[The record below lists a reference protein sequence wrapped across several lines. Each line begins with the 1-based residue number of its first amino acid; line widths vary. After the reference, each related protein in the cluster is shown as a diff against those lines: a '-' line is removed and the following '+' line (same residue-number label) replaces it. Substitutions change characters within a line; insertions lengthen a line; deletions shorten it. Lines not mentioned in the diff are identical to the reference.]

1 MKLQNNKRNKK
12 LIIVAIVIAV
22 LIAAIAIGAIVIS
35 NVIKDHQ
42 NTLTGIMVSSK
53 PSKTVYTVGEEF
65 DYSGLVLQVLAN
77 SNDASYFVYDT
88 DSGIKCTGFDTN
100 TVGDQVITV
109 TYMEFTTTF
118 TVKVKEAPPPP
129 VEKTLTSL
137 RLTDNFIT
145 SYSLNEWNSYGP
157 NFYGVRLICTF
168 SDGSEKEVSG
178 VIDYCDPIDYALE
191 SAGTYNLVIRYGYAG
206 KYMTLTV
213 PITITN

>member
-1 MKLQNNKRNKK
+1 MKLQNNKRKK
-12 LIIVAIVIAV
+12 SLIIVAIVVAV
-22 LIAAIAIGAIVIS
+22 LIAAIAIGAIVIT
-35 NVIKDHQ
+35 NVLDDYK
-42 NTLTGIMVSSK
+42 NTITGIMVSSK
-53 PSKTVYTVGEEF
+53 PSKLVYTAGEEF

-109 TYMEFTTTF
+109 TYKEFTTTF
-118 TVKVKEAPPPP
+118 TVKVKEVPPPP
-129 VEKTLTSL
+129 ADKTLVSL

-145 SYSLNEWNSYGP
+145 TYSLNEWNSYGP

-178 VIDYCDPIDYALE
+178 VIDYCDPIDYALK
-191 SAGTYNLVIRYGYAG
+191 SAGTYNLVIRYGYGG
-206 KYMTLTV
+206 KYLSLTV
-213 PITITN
+213 PVTITE